1 MILYS
6 VSGDLPGRE
15 QYPSSL
21 DFQPTLGAV
30 HGLHHNNDILDLIE
44 ELSGC
49 MGRQLS
55 GMDQEEKQSD
65 DQDQN

>member
-1 MILYS
+1 MILNS

-15 QYPSSL
+15 QYPASL
-21 DFQPTLGAV
+21 DFQPTLGGE
-30 HGLHHNNDILDLIE
+30 HGLPHNNDILDLIE

-49 MGRQLS
+49 KDMKLS
-55 GMDQEEKQSD
+55 GMDHEEKQSD